1 MAKHENLKVF
11 TKFYDLTIWLHQKVI
26 KFPKNSRFTLGQR
39 VEDTAFETLELVVMA
54 NSTFDKERRLELQ
67 KEIGLNLEV
76 LRILMRAA
84 KDLKFI
90 NIRSYKF
97 AYERI
102 LEVDRILGGWR
113 KSTKN
118 QTPPKNKAFER
129 GGG

>member
-1 MAKHENLKVF
+1 MAKHEDLKVF

-39 VEDTAFETLELVVMA
+39 VENTAFEILELVTRA
-54 NSTFDKERRLELQ
+54 NSTFDKERRLKLQ
-67 KEIGLNLEV
+67 KRIGIRLET
-76 LRILMRAA
+76 LRILIRVA

-102 LEVDRILGGWR
+102 LEVDRILGGWK
-113 KSTKN
+113 KSTKLLS
-118 QTPPKNKAFER
+118 
-129 GGG
+129 GGGVKPQGSRP